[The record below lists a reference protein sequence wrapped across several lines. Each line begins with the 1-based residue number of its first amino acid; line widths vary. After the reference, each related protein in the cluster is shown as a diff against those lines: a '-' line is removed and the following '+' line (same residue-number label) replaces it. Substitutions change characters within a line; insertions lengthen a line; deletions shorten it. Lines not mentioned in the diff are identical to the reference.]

1 MIVHVRFIGPSAAN
15 VRNEYSLRY
24 HAAMIVKRIVTNI
37 ATADVSKGSPIAVI
51 GKIES
56 ATSGP
61 SAEKL
66 CAELRRAGVSYC
78 EVQRARST
86 R

>member
-1 MIVHVRFIGPSAAN
+1 
-15 VRNEYSLRY
+15 
-24 HAAMIVKRIVTNI
+24 MIVKRIVTNI

-66 CAELRRAGVSYC
+66 CADLRRAGVSYC

-86 R
+86 RWERADLPRPLATYLLSR